1 MLRRFFFPMSRYGWI
16 QVVCFGLWA
25 AVAFSAVTWSLKWLT
40 LPTQAPGVALS
51 QPSEVVLDE
60 AQVARALGRANSVAS
75 TAAAPQASSRFELL
89 GVVNAQNAQGVALI
103 SVDGQ
108 AAKPFHVGKTVADG
122 LILQSTQT
130 RQANLGTSLD
140 AAPSLTLALPPKK

>member
-1 MLRRFFFPMSRYGWI
+1 L
-16 QVVCFGLWA
+16 
-25 AVAFSAVTWSLKWLT
+25 
-40 LPTQAPGVALS
+40 
-51 QPSEVVLDE
+51 
-60 AQVARALGRANSVAS
+60 
-75 TAAAPQASSRFELL
+75 
-89 GVVNAQNAQGVALI
+89 
-103 SVDGQ
+103 DGQ